1 MVKRSLLQT
10 SWNSGSKYAAAAQ
23 DEGSIFD
30 DFFGGG
36 QAQKAKEKAQI
47 VTEKK
52 TADTKLTIE
61 ESKVLEYVAVRTS

>member
-1 MVKRSLLQT
+1 MVKRSLQQT

-36 QAQKAKEKAQI
+36 
-47 VTEKK
+47 
-52 TADTKLTIE
+52 
-61 ESKVLEYVAVRTS
+61 